1 MPTLLSRDGVH
12 PSAPERFQ
20 DDYSEEALR
29 SHGYDLRNYLVLMAY
44 AEVLEALAAPRPAA
58 GPAAEVPDRP
68 WFPQAP
74 PLPPPTGEVI
84 RVGDVDGLH
93 EAARRVKPGGT
104 ILLADGVYPMTRTV
118 VIATDGVTLRGESGQ
133 RRPRG
138 ARRRRHARRDAH
150 DPGLLGRHDRRPD
163 RPERPLERHQARHRH
178 GRPAGDHPQ
187 LRPAQHLA
195 ARDQGGEG
203 PRGGTRGDPAA
214 GLPDRILPLRE
225 RPPQAVRGRP
235 RRHRRATSTATTS
248 AAST

>member
-20 DDYSEEALR
+20 GDYSEEALR
-29 SHGYDLRNYLVLMAY
+29 SHGYNLRNALVLMAY

-58 GPAAEVPDRP
+58 GPAVEVPHRP

-74 PLPPPTGEVI
+74 PLPPPAGEVI

-93 EAARRVKPGGT
+93 AASRRVKPGGT
-104 ILLADGVYPMTRTV
+104 ILLADGVYPVTRTV
-118 VIATDGVTLRGESGQ
+118 VIATDRVTLRGESGRRQ
-133 RRPRG
+133 RVVLDG
-138 ARRRRHARRDAH
+138 
-150 DPGLLGRHDRRPD
+150 GGTLGELLTLRACSGVTIADLTVRNVRWNGIKLDTDTGR
-163 RPERPLERHQARHRH
+163 A
-178 GRPAGDHPQ
+178 AGDHPQ
-187 LRPAQHLA
+187 LHPAQHLA

-203 PRGGTRGDPAA
+203 PGGGARDDPAA
-214 GLPDRILPLRE
+214 RLPHRVLPLRE

-235 RRHRRATSTATTS
+235 RRHAAATSTATTS